1 MAKAKYT
8 YNDKRKEW
16 VTLAWDGTYNA
27 DGSKHRKMLTSKK
40 SSKDLEEKVRLLKSS
55 IESNGATVAGNIS
68 FYGYALQWVET
79 AKGSKAAQTKEMY
92 LGCIQRH
99 FEGFRSILLQDIRHR
114 HFQQLINSHSDKPRT
129 CQIIELT
136 FKQVIK
142 SAVRDHY
149 LPKSALEDIL
159 EDISLPEYVRKEK
172 RPLTEI
178 EKRAV
183 KLVKLDDRKNAFL
196 KILFYTGVRRGEAL
210 ALMKDDFDFEKKT
223 VSITKDIQFLSSGS
237 SIKYSPKS
245 SNGFRTIPLSD
256 ALIAEIRPYVESRE
270 NYLFKTRNGAIMT
283 KQAYIRMWESII
295 TSLNIALGYNPN
307 AKKNRTEKQITNLTA
322 HIFRHN
328 FCTELCYQ
336 IPAISTKKIAKI
348 LGDSE
353 KMVLDVYSHIKE
365 EKEDAA
371 GAISNALKL

>member
-68 FYGYALQWVET
+68 FYDYALQWVET

-142 SAVRDHY
+142 SAVREHY
-149 LPKSALEDIL
+149 LPKSALEDMFRSFAKSVCRVFYLFCIL
-159 EDISLPEYVRKEK
+159 LIVSPASLMAE
-172 RPLTEI
+172 
-178 EKRAV
+178 
-183 KLVKLDDRKNAFL
+183 
-196 KILFYTGVRRGEAL
+196 
-210 ALMKDDFDFEKKT
+210 
-223 VSITKDIQFLSSGS
+223 
-237 SIKYSPKS
+237 
-245 SNGFRTIPLSD
+245 RTIIDMP
-256 ALIAEIRPYVESRE
+256 
-270 NYLFKTRNGAIMT
+270 
-283 KQAYIRMWESII
+283 YIRSGMDTDMINPII
-295 TSLNIALGYNPN
+295 IRVEFCIFYN
-307 AKKNRTEKQITNLTA
+307 
-322 HIFRHN
+322 
-328 FCTELCYQ
+328 
-336 IPAISTKKIAKI
+336 
-348 LGDSE
+348 G
-353 KMVLDVYSHIKE
+353 VLDIE
-365 EKEDAA
+365 QFFT
-371 GAISNALKL
+371 